1 MALCGDAPSRTCG
14 RAVGDTARAQCAQDD
29 AGEERKQRRARDRAL
44 MRLGPFRPVHCK
56 SMAAQETRALLTAR
70 KLVQAKLHDIEMSLR
85 GILRGLGLKVRPTT
99 PVRFEGRIRELV
111 AGHPSL
117 EVIAKGLLA
126 ARVALRRE
134 FDRFE
139 KQVMATARCD
149 TRARLLMS
157 IPGVGAIVSVTF
169 AAAGA
174 IAEWGYLVMEGFAY
188 VEDCYIACKIA

>member
-1 MALCGDAPSRTCG
+1 M
-14 RAVGDTARAQCAQDD
+14 
-29 AGEERKQRRARDRAL
+29 
-44 MRLGPFRPVHCK
+44 
-56 SMAAQETRALLTAR
+56 
-70 KLVQAKLHDIEMSLR
+70 
-85 GILRGLGLKVRPTT
+85 
-99 PVRFEGRIRELV
+99 RFEGRIRELV

-126 ARVALRRE
+126 ARVALQHE

-139 KQVMATARCD
+139 KQVRATARCD